1 MHSKKLYIYSRILHR
16 QHTVDTLYKRNSGKN
31 KIKMGSLGEV
41 VARNKAM
48 WLCPKMMGSNPS
60 ERWGH
65 SACYFNG
72 LLYIFGGCR
81 GGVHFSDVLV
91 CNLATMTWSIL
102 KTSGPGPGPR
112 DSHTAVLVGHRM
124 LVFGGTNG
132 SKKVNDLHVLD
143 LVSREWMRPE
153 CRGNPP
159 SARESH
165 TANVVGDEKLVVFGG
180 SGEGEANY
188 LNDLHILDLKNME
201 WSSPEV
207 SGNVPAPRDSHSSV
221 AVGNRLF
228 VFGGDSG
235 DRYQGDVSVLDLN
248 KLIWSRLDVCG
259 PSPDARAGHA
269 AVSVGTKVYML
280 GGVGD
285 KQYYSDIW
293 VLDVITSSWDQLDL
307 CSQKSQGRFSHTAT
321 VTTMGIAIFG
331 GCGED
336 ERPLNELLILPIDS
350 LTCRAFGNTHKDET
364 KMFFNKTENN
374 NRTTI
379 LIGDA
384 EDLTSVDV
392 EELES
397 VPKQLCFSSDMLHP
411 KRRRTSNSNVPEQ
424 KSEPKEQSRS
434 QSQQSSPSQSEH
446 EPTHVKKSISC
457 SYPSSRVHPLF
468 RQKIFSPTCYRLN
481 TLPVNQT
488 NTKHGISRMSPDLY
502 LSSEHPNQIQHE
514 HANVICADACRAQ
527 CKAAESVSV
536 GRNLIGA
543 EVRGQVDGA
552 FDSGYLM
559 TATVNGK
566 VFRGVLFAP
575 VSSCTVV
582 QNSLTP
588 TPHPQII
595 KVPKHELLVNFDT
608 KGPDVVS
615 GGAVLGQQP
624 SLFAHQIAVNHANS
638 GQNVACPR
646 LPQQPAKMLAPP
658 PCHSSEQTQTESRR
672 SSPEN
677 RALLALGKDSRVNSE
692 LQGVVL
698 TLASPGTTHGRL

>member
-1 MHSKKLYIYSRILHR
+1 
-16 QHTVDTLYKRNSGKN
+16 
-31 KIKMGSLGEV
+31 
-41 VARNKAM
+41 
-48 WLCPKMMGSNPS
+48 
-60 ERWGH
+60 
-65 SACYFNG
+65 
-72 LLYIFGGCR
+72 
-81 GGVHFSDVLV
+81 
-91 CNLATMTWSIL
+91 MTWSIL

-112 DSHTAVLVGHRM
+112 DSHSAVLVGHRM

-153 CRGNPP
+153 CHGNPP

-207 SGNVPAPRDSHSSV
+207 SGDVPAPRDSHSSV
-221 AVGNRLF
+221 AVGKRLF

-259 PSPDARAGHA
+259 PSPGARAGHA
-269 AVSVGTKVYML
+269 ARK
-280 GGVGD
+280 
-285 KQYYSDIW
+285 
-293 VLDVITSSWDQLDL
+293 
-307 CSQKSQGRFSHTAT
+307 
-321 VTTMGIAIFG
+321 
-331 GCGED
+331 
-336 ERPLNELLILPIDS
+336 
-350 LTCRAFGNTHKDET
+350 
-364 KMFFNKTENN
+364 
-374 NRTTI
+374 TI

-397 VPKQLCFSSDMLHP
+397 VPKQPFCFSSDMLHP

-424 KSEPKEQSRS
+424 KSEPEEHSRS

-468 RQKIFSPTCYRLN
+468 RQKMFSPSCYRLN

-488 NTKHGISRMSPDLY
+488 NTKQAISRMSPDIY
-502 LSSEHPNQIQHE
+502 LSSEHPNQMKQE

-527 CKAAESVSV
+527 CKAAESISM

-575 VSSCTVV
+575 
-582 QNSLTP
+582 
-588 TPHPQII
+588 
-595 KVPKHELLVNFDT
+595 
-608 KGPDVVS
+608 GPDVVS

-624 SLFAHQIAVNHANS
+624 SLFAHQVAVNHANS

-658 PCHSSEQTQTESRR
+658 PCQSSEQTQSRR
-672 SSPEN
+672 SSPED
-677 RALLALGKDSRVNSE
+677 RAVLALGKDSRLNSE

-698 TLASPGTTHGRL
+698 TLASPGTTNGRL

>member
-1 MHSKKLYIYSRILHR
+1 
-16 QHTVDTLYKRNSGKN
+16 
-31 KIKMGSLGEV
+31 MGSLGEV

-48 WLCPKMMGSNPS
+48 WLCPKMMGANPS

-65 SACYFNG
+65 SACFFNG

-91 CNLATMTWSIL
+91 CNIATMTWSIL

-112 DSHTAVLVGHRM
+112 DSHSAVLVGHRM

-132 SKKVNDLHVLD
+132 SKKVNDLHILD

-165 TANVVGDEKLVVFGG
+165 TANVIGDEKLVVFGG

-207 SGNVPAPRDSHSSV
+207 RGNVPAPRDSHSSV

-259 PSPDARAGHA
+259 PSPGARAGHA
-269 AVSVGTKVYML
+269 AVSIGTKVYIL

-285 KQYYSDIW
+285 KQYYNDIW
-293 VLDVITSSWDQLDL
+293 VLDAIRSCWDQLDL
-307 CSQKSQGRFSHTAT
+307 CSQISQGRFSHTAT
-321 VTTMGIAIFG
+321 VTTMGITIFG

-336 ERPLNELLILPIDS
+336 ERPLNELLILQMDS
-350 LTCRAFGNTHKDET
+350 FTCRGFGNTHKDET
-364 KMFFNKTENN
+364 KMFLNKAENN
-374 NRTTI
+374 TRTTI
-379 LIGDA
+379 LIGDGD
-384 EDLTSVDV
+384 DLTSQDV
-392 EELES
+392 EELEP
-397 VPKQLCFSSDMLHP
+397 VPKQSFCFSSDMLHP
-411 KRRRTSNSNVPEQ
+411 KRRRTSNSNAPEQ
-424 KSEPKEQSRS
+424 KFEPEEHSRS

-468 RQKIFSPTCYRLN
+468 RQKIFSPSCYRLN
-481 TLPVNQT
+481 NLPVNLT
-488 NTKHGISRMSPDLY
+488 NKKHAITRTSPEIY
-502 LSSEHPNQIQHE
+502 LSSEHPNQIKQE

-527 CKAAESVSV
+527 CKAAESLSM

-543 EVRGQVDGA
+543 EVLGQVDGA

-575 VSSCTVV
+575 
-582 QNSLTP
+582 
-588 TPHPQII
+588 
-595 KVPKHELLVNFDT
+595 
-608 KGPDVVS
+608 GPDVVS
-615 GGAVLGQQP
+615 RGAVLGQQP
-624 SLFAHQIAVNHANS
+624 APFAHHTAVNHANS
-638 GQNVACPR
+638 GQRLAYPR
-646 LPQQPAKMLAPP
+646 HHSQQPTKMLTPQ
-658 PCHSSEQTQTESRR
+658 PCHSSEQTQTQSRR

-677 RALLALGKDSRVNSE
+677 RSVLALGRHSRVNSE

-698 TLASPGTTHGRL
+698 TLASPGTDHARL

>member
-1 MHSKKLYIYSRILHR
+1 
-16 QHTVDTLYKRNSGKN
+16 
-31 KIKMGSLGEV
+31 
-41 VARNKAM
+41 
-48 WLCPKMMGSNPS
+48 
-60 ERWGH
+60 
-65 SACYFNG
+65 
-72 LLYIFGGCR
+72 
-81 GGVHFSDVLV
+81 
-91 CNLATMTWSIL
+91 MTWSIL

-112 DSHTAVLVGHRM
+112 DSHSAVLVGHRM
-124 LVFGGTNG
+124 IVFGGTNG

-143 LVSREWMRPE
+143 LVSQEWMRPE
-153 CRGNPP
+153 CSGNPP

-180 SGEGEANY
+180 SGEGDANY
-188 LNDLHILDLKNME
+188 LNDLHILDMKNME

-207 SGNVPAPRDSHSSV
+207 RGNVPAPRDSHSAV

-248 KLIWSRLDVCG
+248 KLIWSRLDVCE
-259 PSPDARAGHA
+259 PSPGARAGHA
-269 AVSVGTKVYML
+269 AVYIL

-307 CSQKSQGRFSHTAT
+307 CSPKSQGRFSHTAT

-350 LTCRAFGNTHKDET
+350 LTCRAFGNMHKDGT

-374 NRTTI
+374 KRTTI

-384 EDLTSVDV
+384 EDVTSVDV

-397 VPKQLCFSSDMLHP
+397 VPKQPFCFSSDMLHP

-424 KSEPKEQSRS
+424 KSEPEEHSRS

-468 RQKIFSPTCYRLN
+468 RQKIFSPSCYRLN

-488 NTKHGISRMSPDLY
+488 NTKHAISRTSPDIY
-502 LSSEHPNQIQHE
+502 LSSEHPNQIKQG
-514 HANVICADACRAQ
+514 HATLNCADAYRAQ
-527 CKAAESVSV
+527 CNAAESLSM

-575 VSSCTVV
+575 
-582 QNSLTP
+582 
-588 TPHPQII
+588 
-595 KVPKHELLVNFDT
+595 
-608 KGPDVVS
+608 GPDVVL
-615 GGAVLGQQP
+615 GGAILGQQP
-624 SLFAHQIAVNHANS
+624 SLSAHQIAVNHANS
-638 GQNVACPR
+638 GQSVACSR

-658 PCHSSEQTQTESRR
+658 PCHSSEQTQSRR

-677 RALLALGKDSRVNSE
+677 RAILALGKDSRVNTE

-698 TLASPGTTHGRL
+698 TLASPGSAHGGL

>member
-575 VSSCTVV
+575 
-582 QNSLTP
+582 
-588 TPHPQII
+588 
-595 KVPKHELLVNFDT
+595 
-608 KGPDVVS
+608 GPDVVS

>member
-1 MHSKKLYIYSRILHR
+1 
-16 QHTVDTLYKRNSGKN
+16 
-31 KIKMGSLGEV
+31 MGSLGEV

-72 LLYIFGGCR
+72 LLYIFGNETAIDRSFDLLSQGCR

-112 DSHTAVLVGHRM
+112 DSHSAVLVGHRM
-124 LVFGGTNG
+124 IVFGGTNG

-143 LVSREWMRPE
+143 LVSQEWMRPE
-153 CRGNPP
+153 CSGNPP

-180 SGEGEANY
+180 SGEGDANY
-188 LNDLHILDLKNME
+188 LNDLHILDLENME

-207 SGNVPAPRDSHSSV
+207 SGNVPAPRDSHSAV

-248 KLIWSRLDVCG
+248 KLIWSRLDVCE
-259 PSPDARAGHA
+259 PSPGARAGHA
-269 AVSVGTKVYML
+269 AVYIL

-307 CSQKSQGRFSHTAT
+307 CSPKSQGRFSHTAT

-350 LTCRAFGNTHKDET
+350 LTCRAFGNMHKDGT

-374 NRTTI
+374 KRTTI

-384 EDLTSVDV
+384 EDVTSVDV

-397 VPKQLCFSSDMLHP
+397 VPKQPFCFSSDA
-411 KRRRTSNSNVPEQ
+411 
-424 KSEPKEQSRS
+424 
-434 QSQQSSPSQSEH
+434 
-446 EPTHVKKSISC
+446 
-457 SYPSSRVHPLF
+457 Y
-468 RQKIFSPTCYRLN
+468 
-481 TLPVNQT
+481 
-488 NTKHGISRMSPDLY
+488 
-502 LSSEHPNQIQHE
+502 
-514 HANVICADACRAQ
+514 RAQ
-527 CKAAESVSV
+527 CNAAESLSM
-536 GRNLIGA
+536 GRNL
-543 EVRGQVDGA
+543 
-552 FDSGYLM
+552 
-559 TATVNGK
+559 
-566 VFRGVLFAP
+566 
-575 VSSCTVV
+575 
-582 QNSLTP
+582 
-588 TPHPQII
+588 
-595 KVPKHELLVNFDT
+595 
-608 KGPDVVS
+608 GPDVVL
-615 GGAVLGQQP
+615 GGAILGQQP
-624 SLFAHQIAVNHANS
+624 SLSAHQIAVNHANS
-638 GQNVACPR
+638 GQSVACSR

-658 PCHSSEQTQTESRR
+658 PCHSSEQTQSRR

-677 RALLALGKDSRVNSE
+677 RAILALGKDSRVNTE

-698 TLASPGTTHGRL
+698 TLASPGSAHGGL